1 MPTLIFTPR
10 FTDDSQALWKA
21 AGDMGWTT
29 ERLGGW
35 RVPEHLRSLPEPVL
49 YGEALFGPALVEQL
63 GCRVAWSTSTIPSCP
78 VSRAPGP
85 ASKRMRAA

>member
-49 YGEALFGPALVEQL
+49 
-63 GCRVAWSTSTIPSCP
+63 
-78 VSRAPGP
+78 
-85 ASKRMRAA
+85 